1 MLKPAWG
8 QDLIGLKV
16 STFAIMSTSLT
27 YSEAVLA
34 IWVMALKA
42 RVLGQGGGFDAFFH
56 RFICEFFYMP
66 NT

>member
-16 STFAIMSTSLT
+16 STFST
-27 YSEAVLA
+27 
-34 IWVMALKA
+34 MA

-56 RFICEFFYMP
+56 RFACEFFYQYMV
-66 NT
+66 N